1 MAFKLKAGNSGNPIH
16 KNFSSSFKH
25 GGHTLG
31 EGVPEDTPHYNKEGG
46 AHTGGDFWFERQGDA
61 SGWTQKG
68 GRVEYSES
76 EVPHTPEGDAYYASL
91 SDEEK
96 KAADERYLARHS
108 QFIPLEDAGGQTIE
122 PITLRPGTLPSPER
136 DFELKPS
143 TSSIQEYTGKQEEE
157 EKEGKTGY
165 SVKYKAKQIGKGIKH
180 GAKQIGTDVG
190 KFIKNIGKGVGKWCD
205 AYGCYEGEMPESTT
219 ETGDDAAFAMTIHTN
234 RMDKLHEMQATG
246 DSGSGF
252 TKKYGKSTKGRGYTM
267 KNCK

>member
-25 GGHTLG
+25 GGHNLG
-31 EGVPEDTPHYNKEGG
+31 EGVAEDTPHYNKEGG
-46 AHTGGDFWFERQGDA
+46 AHTGGDFWFEKQGDA

-68 GRVEYSES
+68 GRIETT
-76 EVPHTPEGDAYYASL
+76 EVPHTDEGDAYYASL
-91 SDEEK
+91 SQAEK
-96 KAADERYLARHS
+96 DAADQRQRDRS
-108 QFIPLEDAGGQTIE
+108 SKFIPLEDAGGSGI
-122 PITLRPGTLPSPER
+122 RPGQIVQ
-136 DFELKPS
+136 DFEKNIQIGGDSGGGGGSEEAGDKGGNFGGNLKYELR
-143 TSSIQEYTGKQEEE
+143 Q
-157 EKEGKTGY
+157 
-165 SVKYKAKQIGKGIKH
+165 VGKGIKH
-180 GAKQIGTDVG
+180 GAKQAGKDVG
-190 KFIKNIGKGVGKWCD
+190 KFIKNIGKGVNKWCD

-234 RMDKLHEMQATG
+234 RMDKLHKMQAAG

>member
-16 KNFSSSFKH
+16 KNFSTSFKH
-25 GGHTLG
+25 GGHNLG
-31 EGVPEDTPHYNKEGG
+31 KGVPEDTPHYNKEGG
-46 AHTGGDFWFERQGDA
+46 AHTGGDFWFEKQGDA

-68 GRVEYSES
+68 GRVETT

-96 KAADERYLARHS
+96 KAADERQIARSS
-108 QFIPLEDAGGQTIE
+108 QFIPLEDAGGETIE
-122 PITLRPGTLPSPER
+122 PITPRVGTLPSPER

-143 TSSIQEYTGKQEEE
+143 TSSIKEYAGKQEEE
-157 EKEGKTGY
+157 KESKTGGNL
-165 SVKYKAKQIGKGIKH
+165 KYELKQVGKGIKH

-205 AYGCYEGEMPESTT
+205 AYGCYEGEMPQSTT
-219 ETGDDAAFAMTIHTN
+219 ETGDDPAFA
-234 RMDKLHEMQATG
+234 
-246 DSGSGF
+246 
-252 TKKYGKSTKGRGYTM
+252 KKYGKSTKGRGYTM